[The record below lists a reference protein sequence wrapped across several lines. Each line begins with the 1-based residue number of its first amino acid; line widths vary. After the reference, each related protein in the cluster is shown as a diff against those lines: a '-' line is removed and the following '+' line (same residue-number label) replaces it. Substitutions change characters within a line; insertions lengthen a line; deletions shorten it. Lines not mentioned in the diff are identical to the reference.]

1 MIHLLDPD
9 YLLRISEG
17 AEAIA
22 ETLHQ
27 NIIARIV
34 KRIALRLDR
43 GDDYTLTPLDKWQI
57 EVLQEAGLLSEEIAE
72 ELARIT
78 GLELDE
84 IRAAMEDAGVRT
96 IAYDNAVYEAA
107 GLSPAP
113 LAESPYLIRLMQRN
127 YEKTVGEWKN
137 FTGTLAEAAQQ
148 TFIRECDLAYNL
160 ATTGAISYTQAFTEA
175 IERIVSE
182 GVYVEYPSGHRD
194 TIETATLR
202 CVRTGISQACSEI
215 TNARMDEMEW
225 DIILVSSH
233 LGARVTK
240 KNDFTNHSWWQGKF
254 YSKSGKDTRFP
265 PYSVCGEGDVQGI
278 HGANC
283 RHHHGPGDGIHNPFE
298 DYDSDENRKRY
309 ELEQRQRLLERRI
322 RKTKRQ
328 VMGLREALEAAQT
341 DESRE
346 SIRKSYERKAYLLQ
360 NQNKAYN
367 DFCEENNL
375 KRLSERLRIAKW
387 DREQAA
393 KATAAAKRRK
403 KELQDG

>member
-1 MIHLLDPD
+1 MLDPD
-9 YLLRISEG
+9 YLLHVSEG

-43 GDDYTLTPLDKWQI
+43 GDNYTLTAVDKWQI
-57 EVLQEAGLLSEEIAE
+57 EVLQEAGLLSEDIAE
-72 ELARIT
+72 ELAKAT
-78 GLELDE
+78 ELEIEE

-107 GLSPAP
+107 GLSPAA

-160 ATTGAISYTQAFTEA
+160 VSSGAVSYTEAYTEA
-175 IERIVSE
+175 INRIVSD

-215 TNARMDEMEW
+215 TNERLKEMEW
-225 DIILVSSH
+225 DIILVSAH
-233 LGARVTK
+233 LGARVTEK
-240 KNDFTNHSWWQGKF
+240 EDYTNHFWWQGKF
-254 YSKSGKDTRFP
+254 YSRSGKDTRFP

-283 RHHHGPGDGIHNPFE
+283 RHHHGPGDGIHNPHE
-298 DYDSDENRKRY
+298 DYDSEENRKRY

-322 RKTKRQ
+322 RKTKRE
-328 VMGLREALEAAQT
+328 VKGLREALDNAQT

-346 SIRKSYERKAYLLQ
+346 KISKSYERKAYLLQ
-360 NQNKAYN
+360 KQNKAYN
-367 DFCEENNL
+367 DFCEEHNL
-375 KRLSERLRIAKW
+375 KKLSERLKIAQW
-387 DREQAA
+387 DRREAA

-403 KELQDG
+403 KELQNG

>member
-1 MIHLLDPD
+1 MLDPD
-9 YLLRISEG
+9 YLLRVSEG

-43 GDDYTLTPLDKWQI
+43 RDNYTLTPLDKWQL
-57 EVLQEAGLLSEEIAE
+57 EVLQEAGILSEEIAE
-72 ELARIT
+72 ELARLT

-127 YEKTVGEWKN
+127 YKKTVGEWKN

-160 ATTGAISYTQAFTEA
+160 VSTGAVSYTEAFTDA
-175 IERIVSE
+175 IDRIVSD

-202 CVRTGISQACSEI
+202 CVRTGISQACSEV
-215 TNARMDEMEW
+215 TNARMEEMNW
-225 DIILVSSH
+225 DIILVSAH
-233 LGARVTK
+233 LGARVTEK
-240 KNDFTNHSWWQGKF
+240 EDFTNHFWWQGKF
-254 YSKSGKDTRFP
+254 YSKSGNDTRFP
-265 PYSVCGEGDVQGI
+265 PYSVCNEGHVQGI

-283 RHHHGPGDGIHNPFE
+283 RHHHGPGDGVHNPFE
-298 DYDSDENRKRY
+298 EYDSEENRKRY

-322 RKTKRQ
+322 RKTKRE
-328 VMGLREALEAAQT
+328 VKGLREALDGAQT

-346 SIRKSYERKAYLLQ
+346 KTAKSYERKAYLLRK
-360 NQNKAYN
+360 QNKAYN
-367 DFCEENNL
+367 DFCKEHNL
-375 KRLSERLRIAKW
+375 KKLSERIKIAQW
-387 DREQAA
+387 DRQEAA
-393 KATAAAKRRK
+393 RATAAAQRRK

>member
-1 MIHLLDPD
+1 MLEPE
-9 YLLRISEG
+9 YLLRVSEG

-22 ETLHQ
+22 ETLHN

-34 KRIALRLDR
+34 KRIAIRLAR
-43 GDDYTLTPLDKWQI
+43 GDEYVLTALDKWQL
-57 EVLQEAGLLSEEIAE
+57 EVLQEAGILSEEIAQ
-72 ELARIT
+72 ELARLT

-96 IAYDNAVYEAA
+96 IAYDNAIYEAA

-113 LAESPYLIRLMQRN
+113 LAESPYLIRLMQRA
-127 YEKTVGEWKN
+127 YEKTASEWKN
-137 FTGTLAEAAQQ
+137 LTGTLAEATQQ

-160 ATTGAISYTQAFTEA
+160 VSTGAVSYTEAFTEA

-182 GVYVEYPSGHRD
+182 GVYIEYPSGHRD

-240 KNDFTNHSWWQGKF
+240 KDDFTNHSWWQGKF

-265 PYSVCGEGDVQGI
+265 PYSVCGEGEVQGI

-283 RHHHGPGDGIHNPFE
+283 RHHHGPGDGIHNSFK
-298 DYDSDENRKRY
+298 DYDSEENRKRY

-346 SIRKSYERKAYLLQ
+346 SIRKSYERKSYLLQ
-360 NQNKAYN
+360 RQNKAYN

-375 KRLSERLRIAKW
+375 KRLPERLKIAKW

>member
-1 MIHLLDPD
+1 MLDPD
-9 YLLRISEG
+9 YLLHVSEG

-43 GDDYTLTPLDKWQI
+43 GDNYTLTAVDKWQI
-57 EVLQEAGLLSEEIAE
+57 EVLQEAGLLSEDIAE
-72 ELARIT
+72 ELAKATEIE
-78 GLELDE
+78 LEE

-107 GLSPAP
+107 GLSPAA

-148 TFIRECDLAYNL
+148 TFIKECDLAYNL
-160 ATTGAISYTQAFTEA
+160 VSSGAVSYTEAYTEA
-175 IERIVSE
+175 INRIVSD

-215 TNARMDEMEW
+215 TNERLKEMEW
-225 DIILVSSH
+225 DIILVSAH
-233 LGARVTK
+233 LGARVTEK
-240 KNDFTNHSWWQGKF
+240 EDYTNHFWWQGKF
-254 YSKSGKDTRFP
+254 YSRSGKDTRFP

-283 RHHHGPGDGIHNPFE
+283 RHHHGPGDGIHNPHE
-298 DYDSDENRKRY
+298 DYDSEENRKRY

-322 RKTKRQ
+322 RKTKRE
-328 VMGLREALEAAQT
+328 VKGLREALDNAQM

-346 SIRKSYERKAYLLQ
+346 KISKSYERKAYLLQ
-360 NQNKAYN
+360 KQNKAYN
-367 DFCEENNL
+367 DFCEEHNL
-375 KRLSERLRIAKW
+375 KKLSERLKIAQW
-387 DREQAA
+387 DRREAA

>member
-1 MIHLLDPD
+1 MLDPD
-9 YLLRISEG
+9 YLLHVSEG

-43 GDDYTLTPLDKWQI
+43 GDNYTLTAVDKWQI
-57 EVLQEAGLLSEEIAE
+57 EVLQEAGLLSEDIAE
-72 ELARIT
+72 ELAKATEIE
-78 GLELDE
+78 LEE

-107 GLSPAP
+107 GLSPAA

-148 TFIRECDLAYNL
+148 TFIKECDLAYNL
-160 ATTGAISYTQAFTEA
+160 VSSGAVSYTEAYTEA
-175 IERIVSE
+175 INRIVSD

-215 TNARMDEMEW
+215 TNERLKEMEW
-225 DIILVSSH
+225 DIILVSAH
-233 LGARVTK
+233 LGARVTEK
-240 KNDFTNHSWWQGKF
+240 EDYTNHFWWQGKF
-254 YSKSGKDTRFP
+254 YSRSGKDTRFP

-283 RHHHGPGDGIHNPFE
+283 RHHHGPGDGIHNPHE
-298 DYDSDENRKRY
+298 DYDSEENRKRY

-322 RKTKRQ
+322 RKTKRE
-328 VMGLREALEAAQT
+328 VKGLREALDNAQT

-346 SIRKSYERKAYLLQ
+346 KISKSYERKAYLLQ
-360 NQNKAYN
+360 KQNKAYN
-367 DFCEENNL
+367 DFCEEHNL
-375 KRLSERLRIAKW
+375 KKLSERLKIAQW
-387 DREQAA
+387 DRREAA

>member
-1 MIHLLDPD
+1 MLDPE
-9 YLLRISEG
+9 YLLRVSEG

-43 GDDYTLTPLDKWQI
+43 GDNYTLTAVDKWQI
-57 EVLQEAGLLSEEIAE
+57 ETLQEAGLLSEEIAE
-72 ELARIT
+72 ELARLT

-113 LAESPYLIRLMQRN
+113 LMESPYLIRLMQRN

-137 FTGTLAEAAQQ
+137 FTGTFAEAAQQ

-160 ATTGAISYTQAFTEA
+160 VSTGAVSYTQAFTEA
-175 IERIVSE
+175 IDRIVSE
-182 GVYVEYPSGHRD
+182 GVYVEYPGGHRD

-202 CVRTGISQACSEI
+202 CVRTGISQACSEV
-215 TNARMDEMEW
+215 TNARLEEMGW
-225 DIILVSSH
+225 DIIIVSAH
-233 LGARVTK
+233 LGARINEK
-240 KNDFTNHSWWQGKF
+240 EDYTNHFWWQGKF
-254 YSKSGKDTRFP
+254 YSMSGKDTRFP
-265 PYSVCGEGDVQGI
+265 PYSVCGEGNVQGI

-283 RHHHGPGDGIHNPFE
+283 RHHHGAGDGIHNPYE
-298 DYDSDENRKRY
+298 EYDSEENRKQY

-322 RKTKRQ
+322 RKTKRE
-328 VMGLREALEAAQT
+328 VKGLREALDAAQT

-346 SIRKSYERKAYLLQ
+346 KLKKSYERKAYLLQ
-360 NQNKAYN
+360 KQNKAYN
-367 DFCEENNL
+367 DFCKEHNL
-375 KRLSERLRIAKW
+375 KKLSERLKIAQW
-387 DREQAA
+387 DRREAA
-393 KATAAAKRRK
+393 KAAAAAKRRK
-403 KELQDG
+403 KELQSG

>member
-1 MIHLLDPD
+1 MLDPE
-9 YLLRISEG
+9 YLLRVSEG
-17 AEAIA
+17 AEAIS

-43 GDDYTLTPLDKWQI
+43 GDNYILTPLDKWQI

-113 LAESPYLIRLMQRN
+113 LEESPHLIRLMQRN

-160 ATTGAISYTQAFTEA
+160 ASTGAISHTQAFTEA
-175 IERIVSE
+175 IERVVSE

-202 CVRTGISQACSEI
+202 CVRTGISQACSEV
-215 TNARMDEMEW
+215 TNARMDEMKW
-225 DIILVSSH
+225 DIIIVSSH
-233 LGARVTK
+233 LGARVTDK
-240 KNDFTNHSWWQGKF
+240 EDFTNHFWWQGKF

-283 RHHHGPGDGIHNPFE
+283 RHHHGPGDGIHNPFK
-298 DYDSDENRKRY
+298 DYDSEESRKRY

-328 VMGLREALEAAQT
+328 VVGLREALEAAQA

-375 KRLSERLRIAKW
+375 KRLSERLKIAKW

>member
-1 MIHLLDPD
+1 MLEPE
-9 YLLRISEG
+9 YLLRVSEG

-22 ETLHQ
+22 ETLHN
-27 NIIARIV
+27 NIIARII
-34 KRIALRLDR
+34 KRIAVRLAR
-43 GDDYTLTPLDKWQI
+43 GDEYVLTALDKWQL
-57 EVLQEAGLLSEEIAE
+57 EVLQEAGILSEEIAQ
-72 ELARIT
+72 ELARLT
-78 GLELDE
+78 GVELDE

-113 LAESPYLIRLMQRN
+113 LAESPYLIRLMQRA
-127 YEKTVGEWKN
+127 YEKTASEWKN
-137 FTGTLAEAAQQ
+137 LTGTLAEATQQ

-160 ATTGAISYTQAFTEA
+160 VSTGAVSYTEAFTEA

-182 GVYVEYPSGHRD
+182 GVYIEYPSGHRD

-215 TNARMDEMEW
+215 TNARMEDMDW

-233 LGARVTK
+233 LGARATDK
-240 KNDFTNHSWWQGKF
+240 EDFTNHAWWQGKF

-265 PYSVCGEGDVQGI
+265 PYSVCNEGHVQGI

-283 RHHHGPGDGIHNPFE
+283 RHHHGPGDGVHNPFE
-298 DYDSDENRKRY
+298 DYDSGENKKRY

-322 RKTKRQ
+322 RKTKRE
-328 VMGLREALEAAQT
+328 VKGLREAMESAQT

-346 SIRKSYERKAYLLQ
+346 SIKKSYERKAYLLQ
-360 NQNKAYN
+360 KQNKAYS
-367 DFCEENNL
+367 DFCDEHDL
-375 KRLSERLRIAKW
+375 KKLSERIKIAQW
-387 DREQAA
+387 DRTEAA
-393 KATAAAKRRK
+393 KATAAARRRK
-403 KELQDG
+403 KELENE

>member
-240 KNDFTNHSWWQGKF
+240 KDDFTNHSWWQGKF

-283 RHHHGPGDGIHNPFE
+283 RHHHGPGDGIHNPLE

-309 ELEQRQRLLERRI
+309 ELEQRQRLLVRRI

-375 KRLSERLRIAKW
+375 KRLSERLKIAKW